1 MIFTSNL
8 RVLNMDIRALA
19 GKIQFFSASATWAAS
34 VFACLLNA
42 STVTAEPAPPYEQ
55 VHRILT
61 AACGKCHMNGHH
73 RGGIQLN
80 TELQLERD
88 AEVILTSIETSDMP
102 YMDPTWNQTAQGK
115 LVIRYLKAKLG
126 QTDDDNN

>member
-1 MIFTSNL
+1 MT
-8 RVLNMDIRALA
+8 IRALA
-19 GKIQFFSASATWAAS
+19 RSRHLSSASFTRAAS
-34 VFACLLNA
+34 VIACFLNT
-42 STVTAEPAPPYEQ
+42 STVTAQPAPPYEQ

-80 TELQLERD
+80 TELQVERD

-126 QTDDDNN
+126 QTDDDNNLE

>member
-1 MIFTSNL
+1 MVTKALLRRTQFFPAIFT
-8 RVLNMDIRALA
+8 
-19 GKIQFFSASATWAAS
+19 FAAS
-34 VFACLLNA
+34 SIACLLNA
-42 STVTAEPAPPYEQ
+42 SSLNAEPAPPYEQ

-80 TELQLERD
+80 TEFQVERD
-88 AEVILTSIETSDMP
+88 AEVILASIESADMP

-115 LVIRYLKAKLG
+115 LVIRYLKVKLG
-126 QTDDDNN
+126 HADNETSLE